1 MMSPE
6 TLAIAI
12 EARKVLQSPKAW
24 TKGTFA
30 RDADGNKV
38 SSYDKNAVCWCLE
51 GAIHKASD
59 SLRGHST
66 EIWNVMDEF
75 LKEKYGYSSMVA
87 YNDHTLRE
95 HSDIVRMLDSFIKEA
110 EKEKPNVGH
119 NDLHD

>member
-1 MMSPE
+1 MLPE

-12 EARKVLQSPKAW
+12 EARKLLETPKAW
-24 TKGTFA
+24 TKGTYA

-66 EIWNVMDEF
+66 EIWDVMEKF
-75 LKEKYGYSSMVA
+75 LQDKYGYLNIAS
-87 YNDHTLRE
+87 YNDQTVRE
-95 HSDIVRMLDSFIKEA
+95 HSDVIQMLDSFIADAQKGNS
-110 EKEKPNVGH
+110 NVGH